1 MHVLNNLSQ
10 WLQSARQGELFD
22 LLFVRVNPRYL
33 EQVTPLVALSV
44 SAAITASFQSYV
56 EPRLDWLAV
65 VLQNIDMN
73 DEEIRDVAG
82 KIMDVLAQRLQG
94 VYMQVSEERPGDKGL
109 LERISGLYKKVKE
122 VKMVAG

>member
-1 MHVLNNLSQ
+1 M
-10 WLQSARQGELFD
+10 
-22 LLFVRVNPRYL
+22 

-44 SAAITASFQSYV
+44 SAAITASFQSYT
-56 EPRLDWLAV
+56 EQRLEWLAA
-65 VLQNIDMN
+65 VLHNIDTN

-94 VYMQVSEERPGDKGL
+94 VYMQVSEEKPGDKGL